1 MHKIACTPG
10 MTRRPLLASFGLGA
24 PSKVFQRLSDFP
36 KEVPFKKWPCP
47 QKDEIHTKMKF
58 QACEWEVSY
67 MTILILCKLYVHL
80 NCQS

>member
-1 MHKIACTPG
+1 

-58 QACEWEVSY
+58 
-67 MTILILCKLYVHL
+67 LGL
-80 NCQS
+80 